1 MQRNKILRT
10 NATSKELLNIDDA
23 SLDVMLWSRNLVSKL
38 TPAPN
43 LKQQVPKK
51 SKRSSGSTPFQ
62 TRIYF

>member
-23 SLDVMLWSRNLVSKL
+23 SLEVMLWSRNLVSKL
-38 TPAPN
+38 IPAPD

-51 SKRSSGSTPFQ
+51 
-62 TRIYF
+62 I